1 MRFDLWYLCRY
12 TLKKGVNFWLKDIF
26 KFMFYFF
33 FSNTSLY
40 TLLRTR
46 IFHAINMMSLLIY
59 VHPLRLEFIFMLL
72 VLFSDLIVV
81 SVVTESVAPEFFTVL
96 WDRDRKPQALHW
108 TVYIHKQFLR
118 QLYPFWAPR
127 RHFSACWTAWRK
139 QGYCSLRYCDNLS
152 SQDTEYPFLK
162 AFVLIFS
169 LH

>member
-1 MRFDLWYLCRY
+1 
-12 TLKKGVNFWLKDIF
+12 
-26 KFMFYFF
+26 MFYFF

-96 WDRDRKPQALHW
+96 WDRDRKPQALH
-108 TVYIHKQFLR
+108 
-118 QLYPFWAPR
+118 
-127 RHFSACWTAWRK
+127 
-139 QGYCSLRYCDNLS
+139 
-152 SQDTEYPFLK
+152 
-162 AFVLIFS
+162 
-169 LH
+169 